1 MNLHSTQVCHG
12 IALGNDHF
20 PEGGREKGGSYAPP
34 HPPTPSYILLL
45 VRVLPIFSSQV
56 WQIANSACVKHL
68 KRDCYTEVTGIL
80 HIHEQARF
88 LSGGVGQEDHR
99 IQGQPQREPRKC
111 MRSYKG

>member
-1 MNLHSTQVCHG
+1 M
-12 IALGNDHF
+12 
-20 PEGGREKGGSYAPP
+20 PPP

-88 LSGGVGQEDHR
+88 LSVGWDKRITAFKDNPNVSQE
-99 IQGQPQREPRKC
+99 
-111 MRSYKG
+111 SV